1 MAAPANN
8 WSSPNHSLNKNTE
21 AIARAIW
28 AQVQAGNNT
37 INATSLK
44 TVKKRITNGYY
55 KPKPGVF
62 AGLKGMFG
70 TGAAKAPSPTNNGNI
85 FYPAVNKSSWRN
97 KLSSLKKAFKM
108 TRTKTLLK
116 IQNTAAIETAAV
128 NQERINAKAV
138 KNAET
143 AKREA
148 NLQAAN
154 EKARATAAASEA
166 ARAKASAEKA
176 ARNATEAKRKN
187 NAAAAKKAERERAAA
202 EKAQLA
208 AERAAAAAVKKEAN
222 AKLAAERAATKAD
235 EAKAKEKIDKIN
247 NFIVKNLWPKTEGN
261 WKNSSKTVWASRQ
274 KSNNLKPVISKI
286 ITNRNLNKM
295 QMAARINALINK
307 GRIGK
312 KFLGFGPA
320 NNNRNK
326 RKEFSLQL
334 LN

>member
-8 WSSPNHSLNKNTE
+8 WSSTNKSLNKNTE

-28 AQVQAGNNT
+28 DQVQNGQNT
-37 INATSLK
+37 INANKLK
-44 TVKKRITNGYY
+44 IVKQRITNGYY
-55 KPKPGVF
+55 KPKPGMF

-70 TGAAKAPSPTNNGNI
+70 TGAAKAPSPTNNGNT
-85 FYPAVNKSSWRN
+85 VNKSSWRN

-176 ARNATEAKRKN
+176 ARNVTEAKRKN
-187 NAAAAKKAERERAAA
+187 NAAAAKMAERKRANA

-247 NFIVKNLWPKTEGN
+247 HFIVKNLWPKTEGN